1 MRTTQRR
8 ALALAVAWTVALALA
23 ACDSNGG
30 PVSPST
36 NRPATTE
43 QYLGLPVQR
52 LDDVDDLDLEFPGL
66 LSVGPSADRVWLG
79 APEGLAWL
87 DVNDAEAHVVDRL
100 PGAYLA
106 FVGDDTMYRAGFQAQ
121 SIATYDVSGE
131 PREVD
136 RGRARWPLGVA
147 ATRDVLWLTNHRTST
162 LLRLNPDDLRVTRRI
177 QLGHPG
183 VDDVIGA
190 GELAWVGDTLWMISI
205 GDPTL
210 YALDGRTGK
219 ELRVVSL
226 DAEDA
231 AGLKATS
238 AGLWSWVGN
247 RTDDPGYHSLVLVDP
262 DRGELIARVPLRE
275 PADLE
280 GDQVA
285 MVSDP
290 VEVDGEIWVAFDQYL
305 VHLDA
310 RHGWAPDRVLGL
322 PEGTAVIS
330 TVVAGDYLWYESPL
344 PTPHVARVPLDDL
357 AARQ

>member
-1 MRTTQRR
+1 MSTTHRN
-8 ALALAVAWTVALALA
+8 ALALVAAWTVALALA
-23 ACDSNGG
+23 ACDSQGG
-30 PVSPST
+30 HFSPST
-36 NRPATTE
+36 DTPMVAE
-43 QYLGLPVQR
+43 QYLGLPVEP
-52 LDDVDDLDLEFPGL
+52 LDDVEDLDLPFPGL
-66 LSVGPSADRVWLG
+66 LAVGPSADRVWLG

-87 DVNDAEAHVVDRL
+87 DVNDADAHVVDRL

-121 SIATYDVSGE
+121 SIAKYDLSGQ
-131 PREVD
+131 PREVS
-136 RGRARWPLGVA
+136 RGAARWPLGVA

-162 LLRLNPDDLRVTRRI
+162 LLRLDPDDLRVTQRI
-177 QLGHPG
+177 QLGHAG

-205 GDPTL
+205 GDPTV
-210 YALDGRTGK
+210 YALDGHTGNV
-219 ELRVVSL
+219 LREVSL
-226 DAEDA
+226 GAEDA

-247 RTDDPGYHSLVLVDP
+247 RTADPGYDSLVLVDP
-262 DRGELIARVPLRE
+262 DRGTMITRVPLRE
-275 PADLE
+275 PADLV

-290 VEVDGEIWVAFDQYL
+290 VEVDGEIWVAFDQYV

-310 RHGWAPDRVLGL
+310 HHDWRPDRVLGL
-322 PEGTAVIS
+322 PDGTAVIS

-344 PTPHVARVPLDDL
+344 PAPHVSRVPLDDL
-357 AARQ
+357 AP